1 MASIEVTSDVFKIDS
16 DIQSVYSFLS
26 DFNKMG
32 VMFNLARQM
41 SADEQ
46 IQAMSDKIE
55 KVDFTNDACSITV
68 KNMGDIVVKIVEKE
82 EPRLIKIQREGGI
95 PAELTVWIQLLE
107 NAAYDTRMRITLHLE
122 MNMMLKMVFKRKMEK
137 IVNQIGEALSKI
149 PYRMMG

>member
-82 EPRLIKIQREGGI
+82 EPQLIKIQREGGI

-122 MNMMLKMVFKRKMEK
+122 MNMMLKMVFKRKVEK